1 MSESLW
7 RGRRFFPVLAN
18 NIGIKLRKERC
29 RVKISR
35 AQIAL
40 LWSIT
45 FPGFGQIY
53 NRQVLKGFAFIL
65 LEFIINLQGGI
76 NRAIL
81 YSFHGEFS
89 LASQTANWDW
99 LLFYPCIYIFGAGE
113 AFYQA
118 YYQETGSSPKKA
130 LFPFILAAMIGTIG
144 AIYGYRWGLGPIF
157 NGVIGMSLGAL
168 LGRFISQRVMID

>member
-1 MSESLW
+1 M
-7 RGRRFFPVLAN
+7 
-18 NIGIKLRKERC
+18 
-29 RVKISR
+29 KISR

-40 LWSIT
+40 LWSLT

-53 NRQVLKGFAFIL
+53 NRQVLKGFTFIL
-65 LEFIINLQGGI
+65 LEFIVNWLGGV

-118 YYQETGSSPKKA
+118 YYQETGNSAKKL
-130 LFPFILAAMIGTIG
+130 LFPFILAAMTGTIG
-144 AIYGYRWGLGPIF
+144 TIYGYRWGLGPIF
-157 NGVIGMSLGAL
+157 NGLIGMVLGAL
-168 LGRFISQRVMID
+168 IGRFISKSLIVD